1 MKISS
6 IVDIVDGELLNSPSI
21 SFINNISSDAKKVKT
36 SDMFIAKNIEDLKI
50 AITNGAYAVIFEKDF
65 EVIDNEVAFI
75 KVKNL
80 ELALL
85 KIVRY
90 KLSTLKIKSY
100 FCTDETF
107 DMLKLY
113 QNNHTKPIFL
123 ISKNIEK
130 VFKFLDDIKNGDI
143 LISKNQNLLDI
154 IYPNSKK
161 FEKKIDQKNIKN
173 LIKHSLFELSFS
185 YKDIYFSKLRLSK
198 IYLNSFLN
206 IYDFFKGNIDIS
218 KLKLYSNFKAIF
230 IDKDFQPI
238 ESGKSDSFIICQTN
252 KNLIPIEITYLKNEF
267 KYAKTIFVSKYKISF
282 LDEKEQIIINN
293 IEDLKNIL
301 KNLKF
306 NCIYLIGFTNQESF
320 EFLQNSQKLQT
331 LF

>member
-1 MKISS
+1 VKISS

-21 SFINNISSDAKKVKT
+21 SFINNISSDANKVKT

-50 AITNGAYAVIFEKDF
+50 ALQNGAYAVIFEKDF
-65 EVIDNEVAFI
+65 EVIDNEIAFI

-130 VFKFLDDIKNGDI
+130 AFKFIDDIKDGDI
-143 LISKNQNLLDI
+143 LISKNKKLLES
-154 IYPNSKK
+154 IYPDSKE
-161 FEKKIDQKNIKN
+161 FEKKLDENSIKN

-306 NCIYLIGFTNQESF
+306 NCVYLIGFTNQESF
-320 EFLQNSQKLQT
+320 EFLQNSQKLQA

>member
-21 SFINNISSDAKKVKT
+21 SFINNISSDANKVKT

-50 AITNGAYAVIFEKDF
+50 ALQNGAYAVIFEKDF
-65 EVIDNEVAFI
+65 EVIDNEIAFI

-130 VFKFLDDIKNGDI
+130 TFKFIDDIKDGDI
-143 LISKNQNLLDI
+143 LISKNKKLLES
-154 IYPNSKK
+154 IYPDSKE
-161 FEKKIDQKNIKN
+161 FEKKLDENSIKN

-267 KYAKTIFVSKYKISF
+267 KYAKTIFVSKYEISF

-306 NCIYLIGFTNQESF
+306 NCVYLIGFTNQESF
-320 EFLQNSQKLQT
+320 EFLQNSQKLQA

>member
-21 SFINNISSDAKKVKT
+21 SFINNISSDANKVKT

-50 AITNGAYAVIFEKDF
+50 ALQNGAYAVIFEKDF
-65 EVIDNEVAFI
+65 EVIDNEIAFI

-85 KIVRY
+85 KIIRY
-90 KLSTLKIKSY
+90 KLSNLKIKSY

-130 VFKFLDDIKNGDI
+130 AFKFIDDIKDGDI
-143 LISKNQNLLDI
+143 LISKNKKLLES
-154 IYPNSKK
+154 IYPDSKE
-161 FEKKIDQKNIKN
+161 FEKKLDENSIKN

-267 KYAKTIFVSKYKISF
+267 RYAKTIFVSKYKISF

-306 NCIYLIGFTNQESF
+306 NCVYLIGFTNQESF
-320 EFLQNSQKLQT
+320 EFLQNSQKLQA

>member
-21 SFINNISSDAKKVKT
+21 SFINNISSDANKVKT

-50 AITNGAYAVIFEKDF
+50 ALQNGAYAVIFEKDF
-65 EVIDNEVAFI
+65 EVIDNEIAFI

-130 VFKFLDDIKNGDI
+130 AFKFIDDIKYGDI
-143 LISKNQNLLDI
+143 LISKNKKLLES
-154 IYPNSKK
+154 IYPDSKE
-161 FEKKIDQKNIKN
+161 FEKKLDENSIKN

-267 KYAKTIFVSKYKISF
+267 RYAKTIFVSKYKISF

-306 NCIYLIGFTNQESF
+306 NCVYLIGFTNQESF
-320 EFLQNSQKLQT
+320 EFLQNSQKLQA

>member
-21 SFINNISSDAKKVKT
+21 SFINNISSDANKVKT

-50 AITNGAYAVIFEKDF
+50 ALQNGAYAVIFEKDF
-65 EVIDNEVAFI
+65 EVIDNEIAFI

-130 VFKFLDDIKNGDI
+130 AFKFIDDIKDGDI
-143 LISKNQNLLDI
+143 LISKNKKLLES
-154 IYPNSKK
+154 IYPDSKE
-161 FEKKIDQKNIKN
+161 FEKKLDENSIKN

-252 KNLIPIEITYLKNEF
+252 KNLIPIEIAYLKNEF

-306 NCIYLIGFTNQESF
+306 NCVYLIGFTNQESF

>member
-21 SFINNISSDAKKVKT
+21 SFINNISSDANKVKT

-50 AITNGAYAVIFEKDF
+50 ALQNGAYAVIFEKDF
-65 EVIDNEVAFI
+65 EVIDNEIAFI

-130 VFKFLDDIKNGDI
+130 AFKFIDDIKDGDI
-143 LISKNQNLLDI
+143 LISKNKKLLES
-154 IYPNSKK
+154 IYPDSKE
-161 FEKKIDQKNIKN
+161 FEKKLDENSIKN

-252 KNLIPIEITYLKNEF
+252 KNLISIEIAYLKNEF
-267 KYAKTIFVSKYKISF
+267 RYAKTIFVSKYKISF

-306 NCIYLIGFTNQESF
+306 NCVYLIGFTNQESF
-320 EFLQNSQKLQT
+320 EFLQNSQKLQA

>member
-21 SFINNISSDAKKVKT
+21 SFINNISSDANKVKT

-50 AITNGAYAVIFEKDF
+50 ALQNGAYAVIFEKDF
-65 EVIDNEVAFI
+65 EVIDNEIAFI

-130 VFKFLDDIKNGDI
+130 AFKFIDDIKDGDI
-143 LISKNQNLLDI
+143 LISKNKKLLES
-154 IYPNSKK
+154 IYPDSKE
-161 FEKKIDQKNIKN
+161 FEKKLDENSIKN

-185 YKDIYFSKLRLSK
+185 YNDIYFSKLRLSK

-306 NCIYLIGFTNQESF
+306 NCVYLIGFTNQESF
-320 EFLQNSQKLQT
+320 EFLQNSQKLQA

>member
-36 SDMFIAKNIEDLKI
+36 SDMFIAKNIEDLQI
-50 AITNGAYAVIFEKDF
+50 AIANGAYAVIFENDF

-80 ELALL
+80 ELALV

-90 KLSTLKIKSY
+90 KLSILQIESY
-100 FCTDETF
+100 FCNDETF

-130 VFKFLDDIKNGDI
+130 IFKFLDDIKDGDI
-143 LISKNQNLLDI
+143 LISKDKNILES

-161 FEKKIDQKNIKN
+161 FEKKIDEKNIKN

-198 IYLNSFLN
+198 IYLSSFLN

-218 KLKLYSNFKAIF
+218 KLKLYSNFKSIF
-230 IDKDFQPI
+230 IDKNFEPI

-252 KNLIPIEITYLKNEF
+252 KNLIPIEIEYLKNEF
-267 KYAKTIFVSKYKISF
+267 KYAKTIFISKYKISF
-282 LDEKEQIIINN
+282 LDEKEQIIIKN

-301 KNLKF
+301 KNSNF
-306 NCIYLIGFTNQESF
+306 NCVYLIGFTNQESF
-320 EFLQNSQKLQT
+320 EFLQNSQKFQT
-331 LF
+331 IF

>member
-21 SFINNISSDAKKVKT
+21 SFINNISSDANKVKT
-36 SDMFIAKNIEDLKI
+36 SDMFIAKNIENLKI
-50 AITNGAYAVIFEKDF
+50 ALQNGAYAVIFEKDF
-65 EVIDNEVAFI
+65 EVIDNEIAFI

-130 VFKFLDDIKNGDI
+130 AFKFIDDIKDGDI
-143 LISKNQNLLDI
+143 LISKNKKLLES
-154 IYPNSKK
+154 IYPDSKE
-161 FEKKIDQKNIKN
+161 FEKKLDENSIKN

-252 KNLIPIEITYLKNEF
+252 KNLIPIEIAYLKNEF

-306 NCIYLIGFTNQESF
+306 NCVYLIGFTNQESF
-320 EFLQNSQKLQT
+320 EFLQNSQKLQA

>member
-21 SFINNISSDAKKVKT
+21 SFINNISSDANKVKT

-50 AITNGAYAVIFEKDF
+50 ALQNGAYAVIFEKDF
-65 EVIDNEVAFI
+65 EVIDNEIAFI

-130 VFKFLDDIKNGDI
+130 AFKFIDDIKDGDI
-143 LISKNQNLLDI
+143 LISKNKKLLES
-154 IYPNSKK
+154 IYPDSKD
-161 FEKKIDQKNIKN
+161 FEKKLDENNIKN

-252 KNLIPIEITYLKNEF
+252 KNLIPIEIAYLKNEF

-306 NCIYLIGFTNQESF
+306 NCVYLIGFTNQESF
-320 EFLQNSQKLQT
+320 EFLQNSQKLQA

>member
-21 SFINNISSDAKKVKT
+21 SFINNISSDANKVKT

-50 AITNGAYAVIFEKDF
+50 ALQNGAYAVIFEKDF
-65 EVIDNEVAFI
+65 EVIDNEIAFI

-130 VFKFLDDIKNGDI
+130 AFKFIDDIKDGDI
-143 LISKNQNLLDI
+143 LISKNKKLLES
-154 IYPNSKK
+154 IYPDSKE
-161 FEKKIDQKNIKN
+161 FEKKLDENSIKN

-267 KYAKTIFVSKYKISF
+267 RYAKTIFVSKYKISF

-306 NCIYLIGFTNQESF
+306 NCVYLIGFTNQESF

>member
-21 SFINNISSDAKKVKT
+21 SFINNISSDANKVKT

-50 AITNGAYAVIFEKDF
+50 ALQNGAYAVIFEKDF
-65 EVIDNEVAFI
+65 EVIDNEIAFI

-90 KLSTLKIKSY
+90 KLSTLKIESY

-130 VFKFLDDIKNGDI
+130 AFKFIDDIKDGDI
-143 LISKNQNLLDI
+143 LISKNKKLLES
-154 IYPNSKK
+154 IYPDSKE
-161 FEKKIDQKNIKN
+161 FEKKLDENNIKN

-185 YKDIYFSKLRLSK
+185 YNDIYFSKLRLSK

-320 EFLQNSQKLQT
+320 EFLQNSQKLQA

>member
-21 SFINNISSDAKKVKT
+21 SFINNISSDANKVKT

-50 AITNGAYAVIFEKDF
+50 ALQNGAYAVIFEKDF
-65 EVIDNEVAFI
+65 EVIDNEIAFI

-85 KIVRY
+85 KIIRY

-130 VFKFLDDIKNGDI
+130 AFKFIDDIKDGDI
-143 LISKNQNLLDI
+143 LISKNKKLLES
-154 IYPNSKK
+154 IYPDSKE
-161 FEKKIDQKNIKN
+161 FEKKLDENSIKN

-185 YKDIYFSKLRLSK
+185 YNDIYFSKLRLSK

-252 KNLIPIEITYLKNEF
+252 KNLIPIEIAYLKNEF
-267 KYAKTIFVSKYKISF
+267 RYAKTIFVSKYKISF

-306 NCIYLIGFTNQESF
+306 NCVYLIGFTNQESF
-320 EFLQNSQKLQT
+320 EFLQNSQKLQA

>member
-21 SFINNISSDAKKVKT
+21 SFINNISSDANKVKT

-50 AITNGAYAVIFEKDF
+50 ALQNGAYAVIFEKDF
-65 EVIDNEVAFI
+65 EVIDNEIAFI

-130 VFKFLDDIKNGDI
+130 VFKFIDDIKDGDI
-143 LISKNQNLLDI
+143 LISKNKKLLED

-267 KYAKTIFVSKYKISF
+267 RYAKTIFVSKYKISF

-306 NCIYLIGFTNQESF
+306 NCVYLIGFTNQESF
-320 EFLQNSQKLQT
+320 EFLQNSQKLQA

>member
-21 SFINNISSDAKKVKT
+21 SFINNISSDANKVKT

-50 AITNGAYAVIFEKDF
+50 ALQNGAYAVIFEKDF
-65 EVIDNEVAFI
+65 EVIDNEIAFI

-130 VFKFLDDIKNGDI
+130 TFKFIDDIKDGDI
-143 LISKNQNLLDI
+143 LISKNKKLLES
-154 IYPNSKK
+154 IYPDSKE
-161 FEKKIDQKNIKN
+161 FEKKLDENSIKN

-252 KNLIPIEITYLKNEF
+252 KNLIPIEIAYLKNEF

-306 NCIYLIGFTNQESF
+306 NCVYLIGFTNQESF
-320 EFLQNSQKLQT
+320 EFLQNSQKLQA

>member
-36 SDMFIAKNIEDLKI
+36 SDMFIAKNIEDLQI
-50 AITNGAYAVIFEKDF
+50 AIANGAYAVIFEKDF

-80 ELALL
+80 ELALV

-90 KLSTLKIKSY
+90 KLSILQIESY
-100 FCTDETF
+100 FCNDETF

-130 VFKFLDDIKNGDI
+130 IFKFLDDIKDGDI
-143 LISKNQNLLDI
+143 LISKDKNILES

-161 FEKKIDQKNIKN
+161 FEKKIDEKNIKN

-198 IYLNSFLN
+198 IYLSSFLN

-218 KLKLYSNFKAIF
+218 KLKLYSNFKSIF
-230 IDKDFQPI
+230 IDKNFEPI

-252 KNLIPIEITYLKNEF
+252 KNLIPIEIEYLKNEF
-267 KYAKTIFVSKYKISF
+267 KYAKTIFISKYKISF
-282 LDEKEQIIINN
+282 LDEKEQIIIKN

-301 KNLKF
+301 KNSNF
-306 NCIYLIGFTNQESF
+306 NCVYLIGFTNQESF
-320 EFLQNSQKLQT
+320 EFLQNSQKFQT

>member
-21 SFINNISSDAKKVKT
+21 SFINNISSDANKVKT

-50 AITNGAYAVIFEKDF
+50 ALQNGAYAVIFEKDF
-65 EVIDNEVAFI
+65 EVIDNEIAFI

-130 VFKFLDDIKNGDI
+130 AFKFIDDIKDGDI
-143 LISKNQNLLDI
+143 LISKNKKLLES
-154 IYPNSKK
+154 IYPDSKD
-161 FEKKIDQKNIKN
+161 FEKKLDENSIKN

-267 KYAKTIFVSKYKISF
+267 RYAKTIFVSKYKISF

-306 NCIYLIGFTNQESF
+306 NCVYLIGFTNQESF
-320 EFLQNSQKLQT
+320 EFLQNSQKLQA

>member
-21 SFINNISSDAKKVKT
+21 SFINNISSDANKVKT

-50 AITNGAYAVIFEKDF
+50 ALQNGAYAVIFEKDF
-65 EVIDNEVAFI
+65 EVIDNEIAFI

-130 VFKFLDDIKNGDI
+130 AFKFIDDIKDGDI
-143 LISKNQNLLDI
+143 LISKNKKLLES
-154 IYPNSKK
+154 IYPDSKE
-161 FEKKIDQKNIKN
+161 FEKKLDENSIKN

-267 KYAKTIFVSKYKISF
+267 RYAKTIFVSKYKISF

-301 KNLKF
+301 KKLKF
-306 NCIYLIGFTNQESF
+306 NCVYLIGFTNQESF
-320 EFLQNSQKLQT
+320 EFLQNSQKLQA

>member
-6 IVDIVDGELLNSPSI
+6 IIDIVDGELLNSPSI
-21 SFINNISSDAKKVKT
+21 SFINNISSDANKVKT

-50 AITNGAYAVIFEKDF
+50 ALQNGAYAVIFEKDF
-65 EVIDNEVAFI
+65 EVIDNEIAFI

-130 VFKFLDDIKNGDI
+130 AFKFIDDIKDGDI
-143 LISKNQNLLDI
+143 LISKNKKLLES
-154 IYPNSKK
+154 IYPDSKE
-161 FEKKIDQKNIKN
+161 FEKKLDENSIKN

-306 NCIYLIGFTNQESF
+306 NCVYLIGFTNQESF
-320 EFLQNSQKLQT
+320 EFLQNSQKLQA

>member
-6 IVDIVDGELLNSPSI
+6 IVDIVDGELINSPSI
-21 SFINNISSDAKKVKT
+21 SFINNISSDANKVKT

-50 AITNGAYAVIFEKDF
+50 ALQNGAYAVIFEKDF
-65 EVIDNEVAFI
+65 EVIDNEIAFI

-130 VFKFLDDIKNGDI
+130 SFKFIDDIKDGDI
-143 LISKNQNLLDI
+143 LISKNKKLLES
-154 IYPNSKK
+154 IYPDSKE
-161 FEKKIDQKNIKN
+161 FEKKLDENNIKN

-185 YKDIYFSKLRLSK
+185 YKNIYFSKLRLSK

-252 KNLIPIEITYLKNEF
+252 KNLIPIEIAYLKNEF
-267 KYAKTIFVSKYKISF
+267 RYAKTIFVSKYKISF

-306 NCIYLIGFTNQESF
+306 NCVYLIGFTNQESF
-320 EFLQNSQKLQT
+320 EFLQNSQKLQA

>member
-21 SFINNISSDAKKVKT
+21 SFINNISSDANKVKT

-50 AITNGAYAVIFEKDF
+50 ALQNGAYAVIFEKDF
-65 EVIDNEVAFI
+65 EVIDNEIAFI

-130 VFKFLDDIKNGDI
+130 AFKFIDDIKDGDI
-143 LISKNQNLLDI
+143 LISKNKKLLES
-154 IYPNSKK
+154 IYPDSKE
-161 FEKKIDQKNIKN
+161 FEKKLDENSIKN

-252 KNLIPIEITYLKNEF
+252 KNLIPIEIAYLKNEF
-267 KYAKTIFVSKYKISF
+267 RYAKTIFVSKYKISF

-320 EFLQNSQKLQT
+320 EFLQNSQKLQA

>member
-21 SFINNISSDAKKVKT
+21 SFINNISSDANKVKT

-50 AITNGAYAVIFEKDF
+50 ALQNGAYAVIFEKDF
-65 EVIDNEVAFI
+65 EVIDNEIAFI

-85 KIVRY
+85 KIIRY

-130 VFKFLDDIKNGDI
+130 AFKFIDDIKDGDI
-143 LISKNQNLLDI
+143 LISKNKKLLES
-154 IYPNSKK
+154 IYPDIKE
-161 FEKKIDQKNIKN
+161 FEKKLDENNIKN

-252 KNLIPIEITYLKNEF
+252 KNLISIEIAYLKNEF
-267 KYAKTIFVSKYKISF
+267 KYAKTIFVSNYKISF

>member
-21 SFINNISSDAKKVKT
+21 SFINNISSDANKVKT

-50 AITNGAYAVIFEKDF
+50 ALQNGAYAVIFEKDF
-65 EVIDNEVAFI
+65 EVIDNEIAFI

-130 VFKFLDDIKNGDI
+130 AFKFIDDIKDGDI
-143 LISKNQNLLDI
+143 LISKNKKLLES
-154 IYPNSKK
+154 IYPDSKE
-161 FEKKIDQKNIKN
+161 FEKKLDENSIKN

-238 ESGKSDSFIICQTN
+238 ESGKSDTFIICQTN

-267 KYAKTIFVSKYKISF
+267 RYAKTIFVSKYKISF

-306 NCIYLIGFTNQESF
+306 NCVYLIGFTNQESF
-320 EFLQNSQKLQT
+320 EFLQNSQKLQA

>member
-21 SFINNISSDAKKVKT
+21 SFINNISSDANKVKT

-50 AITNGAYAVIFEKDF
+50 ALQNGAYAVIFEKDF
-65 EVIDNEVAFI
+65 EVIDNEIAFI

-130 VFKFLDDIKNGDI
+130 AFKFIDDIKDGDI
-143 LISKNQNLLDI
+143 LISKNKKLLES
-154 IYPNSKK
+154 IYPDSKE
-161 FEKKIDQKNIKN
+161 FEKKLDENSIKN

-267 KYAKTIFVSKYKISF
+267 RYAKTIFVSKYKISF

-306 NCIYLIGFTNQESF
+306 NCVYLIGFTNQESF
-320 EFLQNSQKLQT
+320 EFLQNSQKLQG

>member
-21 SFINNISSDAKKVKT
+21 SFINNISSDANKVKT

-50 AITNGAYAVIFEKDF
+50 ALQNGAYAVIFEKDF
-65 EVIDNEVAFI
+65 EVIDNEIAFI

-130 VFKFLDDIKNGDI
+130 AFKFIDDIKDGDI
-143 LISKNQNLLDI
+143 LISKNKKLLEI
-154 IYPNSKK
+154 IYPDSKE
-161 FEKKIDQKNIKN
+161 FEKKLDENSIKN

-267 KYAKTIFVSKYKISF
+267 RYAKTIFISKYKISF

-306 NCIYLIGFTNQESF
+306 NCVYLIGFTNQESF
-320 EFLQNSQKLQT
+320 EFLQNSQKLQA

>member
-21 SFINNISSDAKKVKT
+21 SFINNISSDANKVKT

-50 AITNGAYAVIFEKDF
+50 ALQNGAYAVIFEKDF
-65 EVIDNEVAFI
+65 EVIDNEIAFI

-130 VFKFLDDIKNGDI
+130 AFKFIDDIKDGDI
-143 LISKNQNLLDI
+143 LISKNKKLLES
-154 IYPNSKK
+154 IYPDSKE
-161 FEKKIDQKNIKN
+161 FEKKLDENSIKN

-206 IYDFFKGNIDIS
+206 IYDFLKGNIDIS

-306 NCIYLIGFTNQESF
+306 NCVYLIGFTNQESF
-320 EFLQNSQKLQT
+320 EFLQNSQKLQA

>member
-6 IVDIVDGELLNSPSI
+6 IVDIVDGELINSPSI
-21 SFINNISSDAKKVKT
+21 SFINNISSDANKVKT

-50 AITNGAYAVIFEKDF
+50 ALQNGAYAVIFEKDF
-65 EVIDNEVAFI
+65 EVIDNEIAFI

-130 VFKFLDDIKNGDI
+130 AFKFIDDIKDGDI
-143 LISKNQNLLDI
+143 LISKNKKLLES
-154 IYPNSKK
+154 IYPDIKE
-161 FEKKIDQKNIKN
+161 FEKKLDENSIKN

-252 KNLIPIEITYLKNEF
+252 KNLIPIEIAYLKNEF
-267 KYAKTIFVSKYKISF
+267 KYAKTIFISKYKISF

-306 NCIYLIGFTNQESF
+306 NCVYLIGFTNQESF
-320 EFLQNSQKLQT
+320 EFLQNSQKLQA

>member
-6 IVDIVDGELLNSPSI
+6 IADIVDGELLNSPSI
-21 SFINNISSDAKKVKT
+21 SFINNISSDANKVKT

-50 AITNGAYAVIFEKDF
+50 ALQNGAYAVIFEKDF
-65 EVIDNEVAFI
+65 EVIDNEIAFI

-130 VFKFLDDIKNGDI
+130 AFKFIDDIKDGDI
-143 LISKNQNLLDI
+143 LISKNKKLLES
-154 IYPNSKK
+154 IYPDSKE
-161 FEKKIDQKNIKN
+161 FEKKLDENNIKN

-267 KYAKTIFVSKYKISF
+267 RYAKTIFVSKYKISF

-306 NCIYLIGFTNQESF
+306 NCVYLIGFTNQESF
-320 EFLQNSQKLQT
+320 EFLQNSQKLQA

>member
-21 SFINNISSDAKKVKT
+21 SFINNISSDANKVKT

-50 AITNGAYAVIFEKDF
+50 ALQNGAYAVIFEKDF
-65 EVIDNEVAFI
+65 EVIDNEIAFI

-130 VFKFLDDIKNGDI
+130 AFKFIDDIKDGDI
-143 LISKNQNLLDI
+143 LISKNKKLLES
-154 IYPNSKK
+154 IYPDSKE
-161 FEKKIDQKNIKN
+161 FEKKLDENSIKN

-282 LDEKEQIIINN
+282 LDKKEQIIINN

-306 NCIYLIGFTNQESF
+306 NCVYLIGFTNQESF
-320 EFLQNSQKLQT
+320 EFLQNSQKLQA

>member
-21 SFINNISSDAKKVKT
+21 SFINNISSDANKVKT

-50 AITNGAYAVIFEKDF
+50 ALQNGAYAVIFEKDF
-65 EVIDNEVAFI
+65 EVIDNEIAFI

-107 DMLKLY
+107 DMLKSY

-130 VFKFLDDIKNGDI
+130 AFKFIDDIKDGDI
-143 LISKNQNLLDI
+143 LISKNKKLLES
-154 IYPNSKK
+154 IYPDSKE
-161 FEKKIDQKNIKN
+161 FEKKLDENSIKN

-267 KYAKTIFVSKYKISF
+267 RYAKTIFVSKYKISF

-306 NCIYLIGFTNQESF
+306 NCVYLIGFTNQESF
-320 EFLQNSQKLQT
+320 EFLQNSQKLQA

>member
-21 SFINNISSDAKKVKT
+21 SFINNISSDANKVKA

-50 AITNGAYAVIFEKDF
+50 ALQNGAYAVIFEKDF
-65 EVIDNEVAFI
+65 EVIDNEIAFI

-130 VFKFLDDIKNGDI
+130 AFKFIDDIKDGDI
-143 LISKNQNLLDI
+143 LISKNKKLLES
-154 IYPNSKK
+154 IYPDSKE
-161 FEKKIDQKNIKN
+161 FEKKLDENSIKN

-252 KNLIPIEITYLKNEF
+252 KNLIPIEIAYLKNEF
-267 KYAKTIFVSKYKISF
+267 KYAKTIFISKYKISF

-306 NCIYLIGFTNQESF
+306 NCVYLIGFTNQESF
-320 EFLQNSQKLQT
+320 EFLQNSQKLQA

>member
-50 AITNGAYAVIFEKDF
+50 ALQNGAYAVIFEKDF
-65 EVIDNEVAFI
+65 EVIDNEIAFI

-90 KLSTLKIKSY
+90 KLSTLKIESY
-100 FCTDETF
+100 FSNDETF

-113 QNNHTKPIFL
+113 QNNHKKPIFL

-130 VFKFLDDIKNGDI
+130 AFKFIDDIKDGDI
-143 LISKNQNLLDI
+143 LISKNKKLLES
-154 IYPNSKK
+154 IYPDSKE
-161 FEKKIDQKNIKN
+161 FEKKLDENNIKN

-252 KNLIPIEITYLKNEF
+252 KNLIPIEIAYLKNEF
-267 KYAKTIFVSKYKISF
+267 RYAKTIFVSKYKISF

-306 NCIYLIGFTNQESF
+306 NCVYLIGFTNQESF
-320 EFLQNSQKLQT
+320 EFLQNSQKLQA

>member
-1 MKISS
+1 
-6 IVDIVDGELLNSPSI
+6 
-21 SFINNISSDAKKVKT
+21 
-36 SDMFIAKNIEDLKI
+36 MFIAKNIEDLKI
-50 AITNGAYAVIFEKDF
+50 ALQNGAYAVIFEKDF
-65 EVIDNEVAFI
+65 EVIDNEIAFI

-130 VFKFLDDIKNGDI
+130 AFKFIDDIKDGDI
-143 LISKNQNLLDI
+143 LISKNKKLLES
-154 IYPNSKK
+154 IYPDSKE
-161 FEKKIDQKNIKN
+161 FEKKLDENSIKN

-252 KNLIPIEITYLKNEF
+252 KNLISIEIAYLKNEF
-267 KYAKTIFVSKYKISF
+267 KYAKTIFVSNYKISF

-320 EFLQNSQKLQT
+320 EFLQNSQKLQA

>member
-21 SFINNISSDAKKVKT
+21 SFINNISSDANKVKT

-50 AITNGAYAVIFEKDF
+50 ALQNGAYAVIFEKDF
-65 EVIDNEVAFI
+65 EVIDNEIAFI

-85 KIVRY
+85 KVVRY

-130 VFKFLDDIKNGDI
+130 AFKFIDDIKDGDI
-143 LISKNQNLLDI
+143 LISKNKKLLES
-154 IYPNSKK
+154 IYPDSKE
-161 FEKKIDQKNIKN
+161 FEKKLDENSIKN

-306 NCIYLIGFTNQESF
+306 NCVYLIGFTNQESF

>member
-21 SFINNISSDAKKVKT
+21 SFINNISSDANKVKT

-50 AITNGAYAVIFEKDF
+50 ALQNGAYAVIFEKDF
-65 EVIDNEVAFI
+65 EVIDNEIAFI

-90 KLSTLKIKSY
+90 KLSTLKIESY

-130 VFKFLDDIKNGDI
+130 AFKFIDDIKDGDI
-143 LISKNQNLLDI
+143 LISKNKKLLES
-154 IYPNSKK
+154 IYPDSKD
-161 FEKKIDQKNIKN
+161 FEKKLDENNIKN

-267 KYAKTIFVSKYKISF
+267 KYAKTIFVSKYEISF

-306 NCIYLIGFTNQESF
+306 NCVYLIGFTNQESF
-320 EFLQNSQKLQT
+320 EFLQNSQKLQA

>member
-21 SFINNISSDAKKVKT
+21 SFINNISSDANKVKT

-50 AITNGAYAVIFEKDF
+50 ALQNGAYAVIFEKDF
-65 EVIDNEVAFI
+65 EVIDNEIAFI

-130 VFKFLDDIKNGDI
+130 AFKFIDDIKDGDI
-143 LISKNQNLLDI
+143 LISKNKKLLESID
-154 IYPNSKK
+154 PDSKE
-161 FEKKIDQKNIKN
+161 FEKKLDENSIKN

-267 KYAKTIFVSKYKISF
+267 RYAKTIFVSKYKISF

-306 NCIYLIGFTNQESF
+306 NCVYLIGFTNQESF
-320 EFLQNSQKLQT
+320 EFLQNSQKLQA

>member
-21 SFINNISSDAKKVKT
+21 SFINNISSDANKVKT

-50 AITNGAYAVIFEKDF
+50 ALQNGAYAVIFEKDF
-65 EVIDNEVAFI
+65 EVIDNEIAFI

-100 FCTDETF
+100 FCSDETF

-130 VFKFLDDIKNGDI
+130 AFKFIDDIKDGDI
-143 LISKNQNLLDI
+143 LISKNKKLLES
-154 IYPNSKK
+154 IYPDSKE
-161 FEKKIDQKNIKN
+161 FEKKLDENSIKN

-282 LDEKEQIIINN
+282 LDEKEQLIIKN

-306 NCIYLIGFTNQESF
+306 NCVYLIGFTNQESF
-320 EFLQNSQKLQT
+320 EFLQNSQKLQA

>member
-36 SDMFIAKNIEDLKI
+36 SDMFIAKNIDDLQI

-65 EVIDNEVAFI
+65 KVIDNEVAFI

-80 ELALL
+80 ELALV

-90 KLSTLKIKSY
+90 KLSILQIESY
-100 FCTDETF
+100 FCNDETF

-130 VFKFLDDIKNGDI
+130 IFKFLDDIKNGDI

-198 IYLNSFLN
+198 IYLSSFLN

-230 IDKDFQPI
+230 IDKNFEPI

-252 KNLIPIEITYLKNEF
+252 KNLIPLEIEYLKHEF

-282 LDEKEQIIINN
+282 LDEKEQIIIQN

-301 KNLKF
+301 KNSNF
-306 NCIYLIGFTNQESF
+306 NCAYLIGFTNQESF
-320 EFLQNSQKLQT
+320 YFLQNSQKFQT